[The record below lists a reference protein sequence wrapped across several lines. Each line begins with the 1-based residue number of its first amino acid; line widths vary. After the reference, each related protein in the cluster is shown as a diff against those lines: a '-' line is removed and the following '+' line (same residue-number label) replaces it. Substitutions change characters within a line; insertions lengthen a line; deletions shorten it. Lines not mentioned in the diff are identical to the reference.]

1 MFKKIFGKNKK
12 DKDSDPA
19 PPQAAAAPQDAAPVA
34 RKKDRQKVAAQ
45 KLVVASNYVPPKYPK
60 DTFTV
65 KFIVEVLAE
74 SFVFASVDTKGR
86 KTFIDAMQE
95 ETARAGDEIIKQGD
109 IGDYFYIL
117 EQGDV
122 SFLVDGKEVGTA
134 GRRAVFGELALLY
147 DTPRAATVNAL
158 TDCKLWKIDQKTFR
172 YIMVASTQGEDQ
184 KTYATLRKVTLFES
198 LPPDFF
204 VKLSSAMTT
213 KSCQP
218 GEEIIKKGEIGDVFY
233 VIRDGKVKLTD
244 IGLDPSVKF
253 DDHELAAGEFFGE
266 RALLTGDRRAANITA
281 VDDCTLLCLSRAD
294 FEEIIGPL
302 TDLLKLAEVRQMLR
316 GLPPFADKS
325 LEPLQVEKLS
335 GAVKKTFYRKGANII
350 NAGKKGF
357 YFIFDGKVLVSGAD
371 GDEELS
377 AGYFGDMNTSGIT
390 VKILEDTTCG
400 FLPTSSITRIVDLT
414 SEGKEAPKK
423 KMLQIS
429 LGDLKL
435 HKMLGEGSFGK
446 VFLVTLRSGSD
457 KTPYALKM
465 MNKKQLIQS
474 RQVNNV
480 KGEKGIM
487 MSFDHPFIINLL
499 ATFQDECSIY
509 MVLSLAQG
517 GELYSLMQKSPGYKL
532 SHSSVQFYTACA
544 LEGLAHLH
552 SRNVCHRDVK
562 PENIL
567 IGNDGYCILIDMG
580 FAKVIEDKSFTLC
593 GTPVY
598 LAPEILVMKGHNK
611 GVDYWALGV
620 LIFESLIG
628 HEPFYADDQTAMFKK
643 ICRFQYSIPNSIR
656 SDARDIISKLLVG
669 QKKRI
674 GCLANGDRDIRDH
687 PFYSSINWDDLVS
700 KKISVPW
707 DPKIKSGLDASNFDN
722 MKYKPEKKVYLSAE
736 ENKLFEGF

>member
-1 MFKKIFGKNKK
+1 MFGKKK
-12 DKDSDPA
+12 DQGAPA
-19 PPQAAAAPQDAAPVA
+19 PVRPPQAATPQDAPLVN

-45 KLVVASNYVPPKYPK
+45 KLVISSDYVPPKYPK

-65 KFIVEVLAE
+65 KFIADVLAE

-86 KTFIDAMQE
+86 RTFIEAMQE
-95 ETARAGDEIIKQGD
+95 ETAKAGDEIIKQGD

-117 EQGDV
+117 ERGDV
-122 SFLVDGKEVGTA
+122 SFWVDGKEVGTA
-134 GRRAVFGELALLY
+134 GIRAVFGELALLY
-147 DTPRAATVNAL
+147 DTPRAATVKAM
-158 TDCKLWKIDQKTFR
+158 TSCKLWKIDQKTFR
-172 YIMVASTQGEDQ
+172 FIMVASTQGDDQ
-184 KTYATLRKVTLFES
+184 KTYSTLRKVALFES
-198 LPPDFF
+198 LPPEFF

-213 KSCQP
+213 KSCEP
-218 GEEIIKKGEIGDVFY
+218 GEKIINKGEVGDIFY

-253 DDHELAAGEFFGE
+253 DDHELGAGEFFGE
-266 RALLTGDRRAANITA
+266 RALLTGDRRAATITA

-302 TDLLKLAEVRQMLR
+302 TDLLKLAEVRQMLM
-316 GLPPFADKS
+316 GLPPFANRS
-325 LEPLQVEKLS
+325 LEPLQKVKLS
-335 GAVKKTFYRKGANII
+335 EAVKKTFYRKNANII

-357 YFIFDGKVLVSGAD
+357 YFIYEGRVMVSSGS
-371 GDEELS
+371 GDEELT
-377 AGYFGDMNTSGIT
+377 AGYFGDMNNPGIT

-400 FLPTSSITRIVDLT
+400 FLPTSSITRIVGVT

-423 KMLQIS
+423 EMLQIK
-429 LGDLKL
+429 LGDLRL
-435 HKMLGEGSFGK
+435 HRMLGEGSFGK
-446 VFLVTLRSGSD
+446 VFLVTLRSGSN

-480 KGEKGIM
+480 KSEKGIM
-487 MSFDHPFIINLL
+487 MSFEHPFIINLL

-517 GELYSLMQKSPGYKL
+517 GELYSLMQKSPGCKL
-532 SHSSVQFYTACA
+532 DHSSVQFYTACA

-552 SRNVCHRDVK
+552 TRNVCHRDVK

-580 FAKVIEDKSFTLC
+580 FAKVITDKSFTLC

-620 LIFESLIG
+620 LIFESLVG

-643 ICRFQYSIPNSIR
+643 ICRFQYNIPSSIK
-656 SDARDIISKLLVG
+656 SDARSIVSKLLVG

-687 PFYSSINWDDLVS
+687 QFYSSINWDDLVA
-700 KKISVPW
+700 KKIPVPW
-707 DPKIKSGLDASNFDN
+707 DPNIKGGLDASNFDN
-722 MKYKPEKKVYLSAE
+722 MKYKPEKKVYLSAS